1 MSDFTSDFWR
11 YWTTLIP
18 LAGIVF
24 CLFLL
29 WAMSGKKAGPG
40 ADAGQPTGHV
50 WDDNLQELNNPLPR
64 WWLGMFYISIVFGLG
79 YLALFPGLGSYAGVL
94 NWTSKQQYETERAVA
109 DQALKPMFDHY
120 AAMDIQTL
128 AKDADAHAIG
138 QRLFLNNCAQ
148 CHGSDAGRQRGFPN
162 LRDTDWLWGGA
173 PETIEQTITGGRQ
186 AVMPA
191 WGPILGEQG
200 VHEVVNYVLSLSGSP
215 HDAALAAAGK
225 PRFDTICSACHG
237 LEGKGNPVLG
247 APNLTDHIW
256 LYGGTEK
263 DVTQTVTFGRNG
275 QMPAHKDRLAPAK
288 IHLLAA
294 YVYGLSN

>member
-11 YWTTLIP
+11 YWTTLVP
-18 LAGIVF
+18 LGGIAF

-29 WAMSGKKAGPG
+29 WAMSGKKPG

-109 DQALKPMFDHY
+109 DQALKPMFDRY
-120 AAMDIQTL
+120 AALDIPTL

-138 QRLFLNNCAQ
+138 QRLFLNNCSQ
-148 CHGSDAGRQRGFPN
+148 CHGSDAGGQRGFPN

-173 PETIEQTITGGRQ
+173 PETIEQTITNGRQ
-186 AVMPA
+186 AAMPA

-225 PRFDTICSACHG
+225 TRFDTICSACHG
-237 LEGKGNPVLG
+237 PEGKGNPALG

-263 DVTQTVTFGRNG
+263 DITQTVTYGRNG
-275 QMPAHKDRLAPAK
+275 QMPAHKERLAPAK